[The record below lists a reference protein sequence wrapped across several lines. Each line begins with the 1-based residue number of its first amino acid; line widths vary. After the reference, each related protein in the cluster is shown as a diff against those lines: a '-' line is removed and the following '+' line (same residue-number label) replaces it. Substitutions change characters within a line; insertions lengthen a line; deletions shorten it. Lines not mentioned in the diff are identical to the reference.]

1 LSDFQTDSNVDPL
14 YFPKSNTGNTGN
26 TGSGGMVGVAV
37 GVAVVV
43 VPVAIASGVVVPNI
57 NPQAFDNM

>member
-1 LSDFQTDSNVDPL
+1 MV
-14 YFPKSNTGNTGN
+14 G
-26 TGSGGMVGVAV
+26 VGVAV
-37 GVAVVV
+37 GVAVV